1 MCIMFFIIYI
11 NDEKEHSNRIMY
23 RQYNAQNITLKYILS
38 IKWRFML
45 IILRINTFKVTIMR
59 YFAFLMKIVDTIY

>member
-1 MCIMFFIIYI
+1 
-11 NDEKEHSNRIMY
+11 
-23 RQYNAQNITLKYILS
+23 
-38 IKWRFML
+38 ML